1 MDVITLRAD
10 GFGLRLAPEAGGMV
24 TRYWLERGSGVWEWL
39 RPASDA
45 ALSRGDGY
53 ESAAFPL
60 VPFSNRI
67 RAGRFPFEGRDVALP
82 LNRPPE
88 LHAIHGQ
95 AWQAAWTAREAS
107 TTSALL
113 EFRHA
118 PDAWPWAY
126 RATQRFALSPTGV
139 TVELALHNESDVP
152 MPAGLGW
159 HPYFLR
165 TPRTMLTAPVERI
178 WLTDAEMLPTQL
190 APSPVTA
197 RLSAGVTIDSVPLDN
212 GFTGWSRRAVIDW
225 PEWGA
230 RLAMTAEPPLD
241 FLTVFIPPSLPF
253 FCVEP
258 VSHVT
263 DAVNLTEAAAEVGRR
278 SLEPGATLLA
288 SITLTPELTG

>member
-1 MDVITLRAD
+1 
-10 GFGLRLAPEAGGMV
+10 MV
-24 TRYWLERGSGVWEWL
+24 TRYWLERDARVWEWL
-39 RPASDA
+39 RPASDVA
-45 ALSRGDGY
+45 VSRRDGY
-53 ESAAFPL
+53 EASAFPL

-67 RAGRFPFEGRDVALP
+67 RSGRFSFLGRDVVLP

-88 LHAIHGQ
+88 RHAIHGQ
-95 AWQAAWTAREAS
+95 GWQAAWTPRDVS

-126 RATQRFALSPTGV
+126 RVTQRFRLSPAGLTI
-139 TVELALHNESDVP
+139 ELALHNDSDGP

-165 TPRTMLTAPVERI
+165 TPRTTLAARVERI
-178 WLTDAEMLPTQL
+178 WLTDAEMLPTEL
-190 APSPVTA
+190 VPSPVTT
-197 RLSAGVTIDSVPLDN
+197 RLSAGVMIDSAPLDN

-225 PEWGA
+225 PELGA
-230 RLAMTAEPPLD
+230 RLVMTAEPPLD

-258 VSHVT
+258 VSHAT
-263 DAVNLTEAAAEVGRR
+263 DALNLAALAAEVGRR
-278 SLEPGATLLA
+278 QLAAGATLQA
-288 SITLTPELTG
+288 SITLTPELTGGHEREPPLGLS